1 LTETGKAAL
10 VANSPDGKYIL
21 NVMNDNGQQ
30 SLWLRN
36 IATNSDT
43 QVLAPA
49 PVSYLGPRFS
59 PDGNYFYFVR
69 SEIGSR
75 SLHYLY
81 RSPVLGGTPQ
91 KLLTD
96 IDSNPSL
103 SPDRRKFVYM
113 VANNPNVG
121 EYRVSIR
128 SRGVTRKFWLPVL

>member
-1 LTETGKAAL
+1 M
-10 VANSPDGKYIL
+10 ANTSS
-21 NVMNDNGQQ
+21 VMNDNGQQ

-49 PVSYLGPRFS
+49 PVSYLGPRIS